1 MRKCAKECNLKKLC
15 CEEKECRMW
24 IDFEGDLN
32 CTLIA
37 VDKHGPMTL
46 REVAERHHISIVRA
60 KQILDES
67 LRKIKNVIKR
77 AEY

>member
-1 MRKCAKECNLKKLC
+1 
-15 CEEKECRMW
+15 MW

-46 REVAERHHISIVRA
+46 REVAERHDISIVRA